1 MMQEDFMLRRF
12 IEAQSTM
19 YQIALN
25 EIKNERKVS
34 HWMWYIFPQYDGLGR
49 SETAKKYAIKSKD
62 EAVAYYKHP
71 VLGARLIEITTALSK
86 IEGKS
91 AFDILGSP
99 DDIKL
104 KSCMSLFHLVQ
115 DETGLFKLVLDKYFE
130 RKVSLRTIELLNK

>member
-1 MMQEDFMLRRF
+1 MQEDFMLRRF

-34 HWMWYIFPQYDGLGR
+34 HWMWCIFPQYDGLGR